1 MMAEDRRSPREAFG
15 FGFGFGFVSI
25 VLKTSEQI
33 VLAAAS
39 PHDPL

>member
-25 VLKTSEQI
+25 MLKTSERI
-33 VLAAAS
+33 VLVPAS

>member
-15 FGFGFGFVSI
+15 FGFRFGFVSL
-25 VLKTSEQI
+25 VLKTSKQI
-33 VLAAAS
+33 VLAAS